1 MENKGKMIIF
11 SAPSGSGKSTLINY
25 LMTQLNCLE
34 FSISATSRQ
43 PRGSEQNG
51 VEYYFLSPEEFRA
64 KIENNEFL
72 EWEEVYEDKYYGTL
86 YSEIDRINNK
96 GNVVVFDVDVVGGCD
111 IKKTF
116 GERALSVFIQP
127 PSVEVL
133 RERLINRGTDSMEVI
148 EDRLN
153 KASYE
158 LTFAEKFDKVVVNDD
173 LEEAKKR
180 IYQVVSEFLEE
191 H

>member
-1 MENKGKMIIF
+1 MEEKGKMIIF

-25 LMTQLNCLE
+25 LMTKLDCLE
-34 FSISATSRQ
+34 FSISATSRS
-43 PRGSEQNG
+43 PRGTEQNG
-51 VEYYFLSPEEFRA
+51 VEYYFLTPEEFRQ
-64 KIENNEFL
+64 KIDNSEFL

-86 YSEIDRINNK
+86 YSEIERINKK

-111 IKKTF
+111 IKEIF

-133 RERLINRGTDSMEVI
+133 RERLISRGTDSIEVI
-148 EDRLN
+148 ESRLS

-158 LTFAEKFDKVVVNDD
+158 LTFAEKFDKVVINDD
-173 LEEAKKR
+173 LEVAKED
-180 IYQVVSEFLEE
+180 ILQVVSEFLAK
-191 H
+191 